1 MGLFSGR
8 VGNSN
13 SLSGRNASAQTK
25 KTAYVYD
32 IILDDQHPHVKDKGA
47 EASLIGSIKYRT
59 MDDITTP
66 EEKLPIAHP
75 IEKGFKNLPI
85 KNELVEI
92 YEFSPG
98 FYGYRRIG
106 LDFNPS
112 FTNAKSSI
120 SDTAIPQPQKENTS
134 TDYKEVE
141 TTGITKSSANESET
155 IGYGKYYEPQ
165 LGIHKLKLYEGDT
178 TIESRFGQSIR
189 FSGFNNDKNQFS
201 PTLTIRNNESSLNRK
216 LGQNKVVE
224 EDINRDGSVIVF
236 GSDQYQLPFQPG
248 TVGDNGKS
256 DFVTKPQSF
265 GDYPSKLIGDQI
277 LINSGRVIISAKNAE
292 MLFYSKKNYGFISD
306 GGLSID
312 NKLGIDVSVNDNINI
327 VTNDRDIVMFTG
339 NGSIF
344 LGNTAPLEPL
354 VKGQQL
360 VNILAELIDAIT
372 LQQYLTPS
380 GPTKVGPENLSDFGA
395 IKSKLNNILSKLNQT
410 A

>member
-13 SLSGRNASAQTK
+13 SLSGRNQSAQVK

-32 IILDDQHPHVKDKGA
+32 IILDDQHPYVKDKGI
-47 EASLIGSIKYRT
+47 EASLIGSIRYRT
-59 MDDITTP
+59 MDDITTA
-66 EEKLPIAHP
+66 EADLPIAHP

-112 FTNAKSSI
+112 FTNAKTSI
-120 SDTAIPQPQKENTS
+120 NDTAVPKEQNENTAAN
-134 TDYKEVE
+134 YKEVA
-141 TTGITKSSANESET
+141 TTGIAKGSADTSDQNT
-155 IGYGKYYEPQ
+155 YGKYYNPQ

-216 LGQNKVVE
+216 LGQNKTVE

-248 TVGDNGKS
+248 TVDDNGKS
-256 DFVTKPQSF
+256 DFEKKPESF
-265 GDYPSKLIGDQI
+265 DSYPSKLIGDQI

-292 MLFYSKKNYGFISD
+292 MIFYAKKNYGFISD

-312 NKLGIDVSVNDNINI
+312 NKLGIDVSVGDNINV

-344 LGNTAPLEPL
+344 LGSKELEPI

-360 VNILAELIDAIT
+360 VDILSELIDAIT

-380 GPTKVGPENLSDFGA
+380 GPTKVGPENLSDFGS

>member
-1 MGLFSGR
+1 MGLLSGR

-13 SLSGRNASAQTK
+13 SLSGRNQSAQVK

-32 IILDDQHPHVKDKGA
+32 IILDDQHPYVKDKGF
-47 EASLIGSIKYRT
+47 EAAYIGAIRFRT
-59 MDDITTP
+59 MDDLTTP
-66 EEKLPIAHP
+66 EANLPIAHP
-75 IEKGFKNLPI
+75 MDKGIKNIPV

-112 FTNAKSSI
+112 FSSAKTSI
-120 SDTAIPQPQKENTS
+120 SDTTTPQSEKENTS
-134 TDYKEVE
+134 KNYQEVAA
-141 TTGITKSSANESET
+141 TGITKGSVNTSDNIT
-155 IGYGKYYEPQ
+155 YGKYYQPQ
-165 LGIHKLKLYEGDT
+165 LGIHKLKLYEGDSMM
-178 TIESRFGQSIR
+178 ESRFGQSIR

-201 PTLTIRNNESSLNRK
+201 PTIIIRNNESSLTRK
-216 LGQNKVVE
+216 LGQSKVVE

-248 TVGDNGKS
+248 TVDDSGTS
-256 DFVTKPQSF
+256 DFEKKPDSF
-265 GDYPSKLIGDQI
+265 DSYPSKLIGDQI
-277 LINSGRVIISAKNAE
+277 LINSGRVIISAKKAE

-312 NKLGIDVSVNDNINI
+312 NKLGIDISVGDNINV

-344 LGNTAPLEPL
+344 LGSKELEPI

-360 VNILAELIDAIT
+360 VDVLSELIDAIT
-372 LQQYLTPS
+372 NQVFLTPS
-380 GPTKVGPENLSDFGA
+380 GPTKVGPENISDFGG

>member
-13 SLSGRNASAQTK
+13 SLSGRNGSAQAK

-59 MDDITTP
+59 MDDLTTP

-75 IEKGFKNLPI
+75 IEKGFKSLPV

-112 FTNAKSSI
+112 FTNAKTSI

-134 TDYKEVE
+134 TNYKEVE

-189 FSGFNNDKNQFS
+189 FSAYNNSKNIFS
-201 PTLTIRNNESSLNRK
+201 PTIIFRNGENEI
-216 LGQNKVVE
+216 NKSKDYFSTVE
-224 EDINRDGSVIVF
+224 EDINRDGSIIAMT
-236 GSDQYQLPFQPG
+236 SNQYQLNFKPG
-248 TVGDNGKS
+248 
-256 DFVTKPQSF
+256 
-265 GDYPSKLIGDQI
+265 I
-277 LINSGRVIISAKNAE
+277 LDKTSAIP
-292 MLFYSKKNYGFISD
+292 L
-306 GGLSID
+306 
-312 NKLGIDVSVNDNINI
+312 NK
-327 VTNDRDIVMFTG
+327 F
-339 NGSIF
+339 
-344 LGNTAPLEPL
+344 
-354 VKGQQL
+354 
-360 VNILAELIDAIT
+360 
-372 LQQYLTPS
+372 
-380 GPTKVGPENLSDFGA
+380 
-395 IKSKLNNILSKLNQT
+395 
-410 A
+410 